1 MSSAQPPPFQGAQP
15 SGSPYAAPQPGGP
28 QHAGPQYSEPQY
40 SEPQYNGPQHA
51 GGQYAGGQYP
61 GPPAGGTD
69 PYARTGGSSAG
80 GDFGADQYGADQG
93 RPDVSDLS
101 VGTLLGDVTRD
112 LSTLMR
118 QELALA
124 QAEVKQEVAKTAKGA
139 GALTGAALAGYFVLL
154 FLSIALWSALSNLM
168 DAGWAGLIVAVIW
181 GIAAA
186 VLFVTG
192 RGQLRKVHPK
202 PERTVETLGQV
213 PEALTPG
220 HHPNAG
226 PNSGGHR

>member
-1 MSSAQPPPFQGAQP
+1 MGEQTTA
-15 SGSPYAAPQPGGP
+15 
-28 QHAGPQYSEPQY
+28 H
-40 SEPQYNGPQHA
+40 
-51 GGQYAGGQYP
+51 
-61 GPPAGGTD
+61 
-69 PYARTGGSSAG
+69 
-80 GDFGADQYGADQG
+80 FGADQYADDQQG
-93 RPDVSDLS
+93 HRDVSGMS

-168 DAGWAGLIVAVIW
+168 DAGWAGLIVAVLW
-181 GIAAA
+181 GIIAA

-192 RGQLRKVHPK
+192 RGQLRRVNPK
-202 PERTVETLGQV
+202 PERTVDTLGQV
-213 PEALTPG
+213 PEALRPG
-220 HHPNAG
+220 HQPNAG
-226 PNSGGHR
+226 PTSGGSR